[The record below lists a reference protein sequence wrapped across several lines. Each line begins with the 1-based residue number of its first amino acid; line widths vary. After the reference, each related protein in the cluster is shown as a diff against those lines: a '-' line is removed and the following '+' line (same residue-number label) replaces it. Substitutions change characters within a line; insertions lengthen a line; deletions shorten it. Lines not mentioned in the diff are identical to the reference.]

1 MNEPDFP
8 SILNAFSS
16 PILIAKPIHDGSKV
30 IDFELVF
37 ANDSF
42 YSSVSPKISACKR
55 FSEFKDMLNHT
66 VPWIDLGDK
75 AMNGIFV
82 APIDYFSELSNS
94 WFELQIRGSKDG
106 MIVVNLTDITEKKNN
121 EQKLR
126 DTAFLD
132 SLTSLPNRNQFNEE
146 FPHMLERAEFEGN
159 KLGLLLINIDN
170 IKNINDAKGH
180 QAGDEIIKKAAQIL
194 GQFKKE

>member
-1 MNEPDFP
+1 MNEPDFS

-16 PILIAKPIHDGSKV
+16 PILIAKPIRDGSRT

-37 ANDSF
+37 ANKSF
-42 YSSVSPKISACKR
+42 FNSVNPKISECHK
-55 FSEFKDMLNHT
+55 FSEFKDLLNKS

-75 AMNGIFV
+75 ALNGIIV
-82 APIDYFSELSNS
+82 SPIDYYSELSKS
-94 WFELQIRGSKDG
+94 WFEVQLQGTKDG
-106 MIVVNLTDITEKKNN
+106 MIVVNLANITEKKNN

-126 DTAFLD
+126 DTAFHD
-132 SLTSLPNRNQFNEE
+132 SLTSLPNRNQFDEE
-146 FPHMLERAEFEGN
+146 FPHMMECAEFEGN

-180 QAGDEIIKKAAQIL
+180 QAGDEIIKKAA
-194 GQFKKE
+194 